1 MPRTYKKYKKN
12 VINSKKRT
20 IKKYNKSPNKSSNKK
35 CKKISILFDAS
46 KIHPASLTF

>member
-20 IKKYNKSPNKSSNKK
+20 IKKNNKSSNKK
-35 CKKISILFDAS
+35 CKKISMLFDAS